1 MRLSTSGG
9 RFVYGPVL
17 RRFRERSM
25 RKLERSGRLKAVCA
39 NPLLVYAQR
48 EFRVH

>member
-1 MRLSTSGG
+1 MPGFPDRFLPFMDSDPLTMRLNTSGG

-25 RKLERSGRLKAVCA
+25 RKLSRSGV
-39 NPLLVYAQR
+39 
-48 EFRVH
+48 